1 MASSLGRNPWRRGW
15 DWVHLP
21 MTEQRRPW
29 SRGGCGGRGP
39 WMPHPNPMRRP
50 HAGLPTGP
58 RPFQTPPPGP
68 GPGAGSVLSAVKVED
83 GWAQGP
89 PEPTACELSKRT
101 HGPSTA
107 GSPGDS
113 GGTARVQVPSWGSAA
128 RAGSASSS
136 PLEALEACL
145 RGIPLSGSL
154 PSQPP
159 ASSWSQSP
167 QPGDPGSQR
176 PELQRLGSHSRGSQ
190 GTSASFSSSSS
201 IDGDLDFQSPEGSQG
216 HRPGKGELAG
226 LRLGVDSGEGRE
238 APPAHRHVSG
248 PSKSGHRAR
257 CRQQSGDATAGA
269 DAGPVLGAGVSFSDL
284 AQKGQDDN

>member
-1 MASSLGRNPWRRGW
+1 MLPGVGCLASSLGRNPWRRGW

-101 HGPSTA
+101 HGPSAA

-128 RAGSASSS
+128 RGEAWACLLESSRVGFSAPQQSSASPQGTGHLSVSWVERHS
-136 PLEALEACL
+136 PG
-145 RGIPLSGSL
+145 R
-154 PSQPP
+154 PSQAVNPFP
-159 ASSWSQSP
+159 
-167 QPGDPGSQR
+167 
-176 PELQRLGSHSRGSQ
+176 
-190 GTSASFSSSSS
+190 
-201 IDGDLDFQSPEGSQG
+201 
-216 HRPGKGELAG
+216 
-226 LRLGVDSGEGRE
+226 
-238 APPAHRHVSG
+238 
-248 PSKSGHRAR
+248 
-257 CRQQSGDATAGA
+257 
-269 DAGPVLGAGVSFSDL
+269 
-284 AQKGQDDN
+284 